1 MRISDWSSDVCS
13 SDLGLDVARKLVIL
27 AREAGRDLSL
37 DDVEVENLVPESLRG
52 IDRELFIT
60 RLAELD
66 APMRARLDAA
76 NIRNLDLRYLARMAR
91 DGKAHVGLVALPAD
105 DACLHTRLPH
115 NLVQFHSR
123 RTADTPPL
131 APAPEPK

>member
-1 MRISDWSSDVCS
+1 MVVR
-13 SDLGLDVARKLVIL
+13 

-76 NIRNLDLRYLARMAR
+76 NIRNLGLRYVARLAR
-91 DGKAHVGLVALPAD
+91 DGKAHVGLVALPAE
-105 DACLHTRLPH
+105 DACLHTRLTDNMVKFPRSERRS
-115 NLVQFHSR
+115 VGKECVSKCRSR
-123 RTADTPPL
+123 CEQNHEKNKR
-131 APAPEPK
+131 

>member
-76 NIRNLDLRYLARMAR
+76 NARSLGLRYLARLAR
-91 DGKAHVGLVALPAD
+91 DGKARVGLVALPAE
-105 DACLHTRLPH
+105 DACLHTRDRKG
-115 NLVQFHSR
+115 VG
-123 RTADTPPL
+123 
-131 APAPEPK
+131 

>member
-1 MRISDWSSDVCS
+1 MVVR
-13 SDLGLDVARKLVIL
+13 

-60 RLAELD
+60 RLAALD

-76 NIRNLDLRYLARMAR
+76 NSPSLGLRYLARLAR
-91 DGKAHVGLVALPAD
+91 DRKARLRLVALPAD
-105 DACLHTRLPH
+105 APCLHPTLPH
-115 NLVQFHSR
+115 HIVHFHLPP
-123 RTADTPPL
+123 TPHPPPL
-131 APAPEPK
+131 S

>member
-1 MRISDWSSDVCS
+1 MVVR
-13 SDLGLDVARKLVIL
+13 

-76 NIRNLDLRYLARMAR
+76 NARSLGLRYLARLAR
-91 DGKAHVGLVALPAD
+91 DGKARVGLVALPAE
-105 DACLHTRLPH
+105 DACLHTRLTD

-123 RTADTPPL
+123 RYADNPDRKSTRL
-131 APAPEPK
+131 NSSH

>member
-76 NIRNLDLRYLARMAR
+76 NARSLGLRYLARLAR
-91 DGKAHVGLVALPAD
+91 DGQARVGLVALPAED
-105 DACLHTRLPH
+105 SCMHTRRDD
-115 NLVQFHSR
+115 NRGQFHSPRTER
-123 RTADTPPL
+123 RRVG
-131 APAPEPK
+131 

>member
-1 MRISDWSSDVCS
+1 MVVR
-13 SDLGLDVARKLVIL
+13 

-76 NIRNLDLRYLARMAR
+76 NARSLGLRYLARLAR
-91 DGKAHVGLVALPAD
+91 DGKARVGLVALQAE
-105 DACLHTRLPH
+105 DACLHTPPTA

-123 RTADTPPL
+123 RSEEHTSELHSRMRISTAVSCL
-131 APAPEPK
+131 KK